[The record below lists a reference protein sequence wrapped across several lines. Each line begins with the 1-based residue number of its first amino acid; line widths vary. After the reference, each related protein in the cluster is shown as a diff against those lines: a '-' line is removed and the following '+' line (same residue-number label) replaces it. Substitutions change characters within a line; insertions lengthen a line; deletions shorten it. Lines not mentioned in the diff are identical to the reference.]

1 MVGYSCSFIIL
12 LLVFSCKP
20 EPIDPPPPWI
30 HIESLPDFSRIE
42 DIKERK
48 KEFFNFLTPLI
59 DQQNKRIEKERS
71 KSILLFEQLK
81 KTIVTAPDSAWLHQ
95 KAKGLKVQNFNMND
109 IESQTSL
116 LMKMDLIPIA
126 LALAQ
131 AANESSWGTSRF
143 AVEAN
148 NIFGQWC
155 FTPGCG
161 LIPRRRPEGA
171 THEIRKF
178 ETINASIKSYMRNI
192 NRNTAYKT
200 LRTLRYQMKINNEP
214 ISSLKLANGLEK
226 YSIRRKAYVK
236 DIQTIIRVNN
246 LESD

>member
-1 MVGYSCSFIIL
+1 VGYSCSFIL
-12 LLVFSCKP
+12 LFLFFSCKP
-20 EPIDPPPPWI
+20 EPVDPPWI
-30 HIESLPDFSRIE
+30 YVESLPDFSRIE
-42 DIKERK
+42 DIQERK

-59 DQQNKRIEKERS
+59 HQQNKRIEKERS
-71 KSILLFEQLK
+71 KSILLFGQLK
-81 KTIVTAPDSAWLHQ
+81 KDSVTTQDSTWLYN
-95 KAKGLKVQNFNMND
+95 KAMDLKVKNFNMNN
-109 IESQTSL
+109 IESQMSL
-116 LMKMDLIPIA
+116 LMKMDLIPVA

-143 AVEAN
+143 AKDAN

-161 LIPRRRPEGA
+161 LVPRKRTEGA
-171 THEIRKF
+171 SHEIRIFK
-178 ETINASIKSYMRNI
+178 TINASIKSYMRNI

-214 ISSLKLANGLEK
+214 ISSLTLATGLEK